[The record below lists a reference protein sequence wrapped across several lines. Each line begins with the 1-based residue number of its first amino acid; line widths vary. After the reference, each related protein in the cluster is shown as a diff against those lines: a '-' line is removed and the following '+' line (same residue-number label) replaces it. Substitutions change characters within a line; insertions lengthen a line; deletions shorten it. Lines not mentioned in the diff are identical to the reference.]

1 MNIPWKKKSASVL
14 GIAFEGRR
22 LHAAVL
28 RQDGGGLRIVGQT
41 DQALTLDPLTD
52 DPAKVGVELKSAL
65 DQAELREKHCV
76 VGVPIQWTLTN
87 LIKLPEVDEA
97 DVRDYLDLQI
107 EKSFPFSSDDL
118 SISISRFQ
126 AGLEGHYALVT
137 AVQKKYVNRI
147 GAILASAGLKPVG
160 YPLSLQATQAI
171 QGSPGQPE
179 LTLCADAQGV
189 SLMVTAADG
198 SAACIRTLKDVIDG
212 GDREISI
219 NEKALAREIRVT
231 LGQLPATVRKGLE
244 TIHVYGDGE
253 RAQRLTAGLA
263 PRAEALHLAVKTLPA
278 APVEEGVITPPLSG
292 AVSPA
297 LALAAAHLASPAPQL
312 NYLPPQVTAL
322 EKIFAKVGSRKLGTA
337 GAVIGAFLLIVIV
350 AFLWQG
356 RTLGA
361 LESKWANMKDDV
373 QELEKLN
380 GKSSR
385 FRSWYQS
392 SQPNL
397 QILQSLAQAFPED
410 GSVTALNIEINDRSI
425 VTCTGIARNS
435 LELQDVKDRM
445 REIPQ
450 IQDIKTPTMTG
461 NSPIKFTIEYRW
473 DESRR
478 KSDESS

>member
-22 LHAAVL
+22 LHASAL
-28 RQDGGGLRIVGQT
+28 RQDGVGLRIVGQT

-52 DPAKVGVELKSAL
+52 DPAQVGIELKSAL

-76 VGVPIQWTLTN
+76 VGIPVQWTLTN
-87 LIKLPEVDEA
+87 LIKLPEVDEE
-97 DVRDYLDLQI
+97 DVLDYLDLQI
-107 EKSFPFSSDDL
+107 EKSFPFSANDL

-137 AVQKKYVNRI
+137 AVQNKYIARI
-147 GAILASAGLKPVG
+147 DAILASAGLKAVS
-160 YPLSLQATQAI
+160 YSLALQATQAI
-171 QGSPGQPE
+171 QSSPGEPE
-179 LTLCADAQGV
+179 MTLCADEQGV
-189 SLMVTAADG
+189 SLMITAADG

-212 GDREISI
+212 GDQGISI

-231 LGQLPATVRKGLE
+231 LGQLPAAVRKGLE
-244 TIHVYGDGE
+244 KIRVSGDE
-253 RAQRLTAGLA
+253 VRVNRLVSGLA
-263 PRAEALHLAVKTLPA
+263 PRAEALHLAVETLPSA
-278 APVEEGVITPPLSG
+278 HIEEGVIAPPLSG

-297 LALAAAHLASPAPQL
+297 LALAAANLAITAPQL

-322 EKIFAKVGSRKLGTA
+322 EKILEKVGSRKLGTA
-337 GAVIGAFLLIVIV
+337 GAAIGAFLLIMIV
-350 AFLWQG
+350 TFLWQG
-356 RTLGA
+356 RSLGK
-361 LESKWANMKDDV
+361 LESQWAEMKDDV
-373 QELEKLN
+373 EELEKLN

-397 QILQSLAQAFPED
+397 QILLSLAKAFPED
-410 GSVTALNIEINDRSI
+410 GSVTALNIEISDRSI

-445 REIPQ
+445 REMPQ
-450 IQDIKTPTMTG
+450 VQDIKTPSMTG

-478 KSDESS
+478 KRDASS

>member
-1 MNIPWKKKSASVL
+1 MKIPWKKKSASVL

-22 LHAAVL
+22 LHAASL
-28 RQDGGGLRIVGQT
+28 RQDSAGLRIIGQT
-41 DQALTLDPLTD
+41 DQALTLDPLAD
-52 DPAKVGVELKSAL
+52 DPTKVGVELKSAL

-97 DVRDYLDLQI
+97 DVLDYLDLQI

-147 GAILASAGLKPVG
+147 DAILASAGLRPVS
-160 YPLSLQATQAI
+160 YSLALQATQAI
-171 QGSPGQPE
+171 QSSPGEPE

-198 SAACIRTLKDVIDG
+198 SAACIRTLKDVIAG
-212 GDREISI
+212 GDNEISI

-231 LGQLPATVRKGLE
+231 LGQLPAAVRKGLDK
-244 TIHVYGDGE
+244 IRVYGDGQ
-253 RAQRLTAGLA
+253 RVQRLTAGLA
-263 PRAEALHLAVKTLPA
+263 PRAEALNLAVETLPEA
-278 APVEEGVITPPLSG
+278 HVEEGVIVPPLSG

-297 LALAAAHLASPAPQL
+297 LALAAANLATSAPQL

-322 EKIFAKVGSRKLGTA
+322 EKILAKVGSRKLGTA
-337 GAVIGAFLLIVIV
+337 GAAIGAFLLIVTV

-356 RTLGA
+356 RSLGS
-361 LESKWANMKDDV
+361 LESRWAEMKDKV
-373 QELEKLN
+373 GELEKLN

-410 GSVTALNIEINDRSI
+410 GSVTALNIEISDRSKVI
-425 VTCTGIARNS
+425 CTGIARNS
-435 LELQDVKDRM
+435 LELQDVKDRI
-445 REIPQ
+445 RELPQ
-450 IQDIKTPTMTG
+450 VQDVQTPTMTG
-461 NSPIKFTIEYRW
+461 NSPIKFTLEYSW
-473 DESRR
+473 DESQR
-478 KSDESS
+478 KRDGSS